1 MDINYD
7 RYQAMSIDDVEK
19 IHEYTVDVLTNT
31 GIWVEDNE
39 ARDIFKKNGCR
50 IENEKVFLNEKVIQT
65 ALENA

>member
-39 ARDIFKKNGCR
+39 ARDIFKKKWLQNREREGFS
-50 IENEKVFLNEKVIQT
+50 K
-65 ALENA
+65 